1 VSDKPICLCPPAS
14 EYDPPCPEHGVV
26 GIGVTPPRDCV
37 PGKHALIALTEIE
50 KRARAALSCAEE
62 VVRDP
67 YALMDPAAVVRLLAY
82 VIDGVPRGVDEVARN
97 ARMDCVSA
105 KLRRDG
111 HITTASPGITVREEP
126 AK

>member
-1 VSDKPICLCPPAS
+1 MSAKPICLCPPTS

-26 GIGVTPPRDCV
+26 GIGVTPPRDGA
-37 PGKHALIALTEIE
+37 PLTLARAEIE

-111 HITTASPGITVREEP
+111 HITTASPGITVREEQ